1 MKHIINL
8 CKPSKTDDLD
18 PLEFNLS
25 DTDQAIARQIRASLA
40 QQMAEKEVEGGMA
53 ADR

>member
-1 MKHIINL
+1 MNNRHIINL
-8 CKPSKTDDLD
+8 CRPSKTENLD

-40 QQMAEKEVEGGMA
+40 QQMAEKEVEDVVA
-53 ADR
+53 N